1 VVPFEVSLV
10 YCFSQP
16 WRKLRSPLFVFKPA
30 LVGAVRPSGGS
41 GDFKV
46 TMYERGTTPST
57 PQRFLKGLGLRL
69 GLGPMLVVL
78 VGPVLTLAIRR
89 VKSIRERTE
98 PAVGGILLELTI
110 FREGRVL
117 PMVLPGCCEE
127 AGALPGGRADL
138 KSLHLF
144 RIALQSVDKNIHIRR
159 LRSRVNELF
168 QTTC

>member
-98 PAVGGILLELTI
+98 PAVGGILL
-110 FREGRVL
+110 G
-117 PMVLPGCCEE
+117 PGV
-127 AGALPGGRADL
+127 ADGIARMLQRA
-138 KSLHLF
+138 
-144 RIALQSVDKNIHIRR
+144 RQQGSVWI
-159 LRSRVNELF
+159 
-168 QTTC
+168 

>member
-1 VVPFEVSLV
+1 M
-10 YCFSQP
+10 
-16 WRKLRSPLFVFKPA
+16 FKPA

-117 PMVLPGCCEE
+117 PMVLRGCCQEARSVAVGEE
-127 AGALPGGRADL
+127 GSMRISSGASFP
-138 KSLHLF
+138 
-144 RIALQSVDKNIHIRR
+144 N
-159 LRSRVNELF
+159 RVAECRGLTKGS
-168 QTTC
+168 Q